1 MKRIAVPAAF
11 ATALISS
18 LPAHAQQT
26 DPAAAKLLGT
36 WKLVS
41 VIREEVPS
49 GARMD
54 LMGPNPV
61 GYITYGPDGR
71 MMVLIMRSQRPKPA
85 GDRPSAAEAEQL
97 FRTMVSYAGSY
108 RITGPSQITHDVDIS
123 WNQSWAGT
131 RQVRNFKFEGDRVTL
146 STEVSPDPMDG
157 KISVR
162 SLIWEK
168 LK

>member
-1 MKRIAVPAAF
+1 MKWMAVMAAL
-11 ATALISS
+11 AAAWVAAPS
-18 LPAHAQQT
+18 AQAQQT
-26 DPAAAKLLGT
+26 DPTVAKLLGT

-49 GARMD
+49 GARID
-54 LMGPNPV
+54 LMGPDPV
-61 GYITYGPDGR
+61 GYITYSPDGR
-71 MMVLIMRSQRPKPA
+71 MVVLIMRSQRPKPA

-97 FRTMVSYAGSY
+97 FRSMVSYAGTY

-123 WNQSWAGT
+123 WNQSWTGT

-157 KISVR
+157 KVSVR

-168 LK
+168 VK